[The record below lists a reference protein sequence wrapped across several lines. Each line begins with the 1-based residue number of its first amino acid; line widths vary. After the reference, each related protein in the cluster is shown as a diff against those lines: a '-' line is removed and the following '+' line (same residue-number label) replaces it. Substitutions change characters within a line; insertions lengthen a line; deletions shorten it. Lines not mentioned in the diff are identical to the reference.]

1 MIKYLKTIFNNK
13 IYLFLLFAATILS
26 CSKNGLSVDELDKKY
41 KKRVIANRDKR

>member
-41 KKRVIANRDKR
+41 NIYISRLSDIR